1 MKRLLLYLRAIVEG
15 TIGFWL
21 LILLP
26 FLAVDMIR
34 GRAPVATLLIGL
46 LAVSLVFMAAILLF
60 RDAVR
65 LWMRLKIPNPPQ
77 G

>member
-1 MKRLLLYLRAIVEG
+1 MKRILLYLRAIVEG
-15 TIGFWL
+15 TIAFWL

-34 GRAPVATLLIGL
+34 GRAPITVLLVSL
-46 LAVSLVFMAAILLF
+46 LAICLLFMAAILLF

-65 LWMRLKIPNPPQ
+65 LWIRLKIPTTS
-77 G
+77 

>member
-1 MKRLLLYLRAIVEG
+1 MKRIFLYLRAIVEG

-21 LILLP
+21 HILLP

-34 GRAPVATLLIGL
+34 GRAPTGL
-46 LAVSLVFMAAILLF
+46 LLGGLVVVCLLFKAAILLF

-65 LWMRLKIPNPPQ
+65 LGLRLKKTPIS
-77 G
+77 

>member
-1 MKRLLLYLRAIVEG
+1 MKRIFLYLRAIIEG

-26 FLAVDMIR
+26 FLSVDMIR
-34 GRAPVATLLIGL
+34 GRGTTAVLLVGL
-46 LAVSLVFMAAILLF
+46 LAVCLLFIAAILLF

-65 LWMRLKIPNPPQ
+65 LWLRLKIPTVS
-77 G
+77 

>member
-1 MKRLLLYLRAIVEG
+1 MKRLFLYLRAIVEG
-15 TIGFWL
+15 MIGFWL

-34 GRAPVATLLIGL
+34 GRAALAALLIGL
-46 LAVSLVFMAAILLF
+46 LAVCLLFMAAILLF

-65 LWMRLKIPNPPQ
+65 LWMRLKIPTAS
-77 G
+77 